1 MFEKTFN
8 FESSPEQTNM
18 TKWSRLISPVR
29 LGFEYRTY
37 DEPEEIRTAFQRD
50 YDRIIFSSPFR
61 RLQNKTQVFPL
72 PGSIFVHNRLTHSLE
87 VASVGRSLGN
97 LVALGLT
104 KRGDTTD
111 VATLSEIG
119 TIVSTACLAHDMG
132 NPPFGHSGEHAISN
146 FFKKGN
152 GKSLL
157 DKLPEGQ
164 QSDFTSFD
172 GNANAFRLLT
182 HTFNGRRE
190 GGFGLTY
197 STLASV
203 VKYPFES
210 SLAGNKHKFGF
221 FQTEK
226 PLFQKIA
233 VHLGLE
239 QKSGLPLQFSRH
251 PFVYLVEAADDICY
265 QIMDV
270 EDAHKLKII
279 SSADAES
286 LLLAFFD
293 QGVDGET
300 LSIIRDN
307 LTIVQDKNERVS
319 YLRAM
324 VIGKLVRECAQL
336 FFDRIGQILQGENVP
351 SLIKMLE
358 GSSKSAM
365 EEVKKISVSRI
376 YKDPSVIQ
384 IEIAGYKILGTLL
397 EEFTPAILDPHDPF
411 SERLLSIVPQQY
423 HLQSENLYD
432 QLQTVVDFVSGM
444 TDLYALDL
452 YRKITGMN
460 LPGM

>member
-1 MFEKTFN
+1 
-8 FESSPEQTNM
+8 M
-18 TKWSRLISPVR
+18 TKWSQLISPVR
-29 LGFEYRTY
+29 LGFEFRNY

-97 LVALGLT
+97 LVAIGQSKSCDLEDKGS
-104 KRGDTTD
+104 
-111 VATLSEIG
+111 LSEIG
-119 TIVSTACLAHDMG
+119 SIVSTACLAHDMG
-132 NPPFGHSGEHAISN
+132 NPPFGHSGENAISN
-146 FFKKGN
+146 FFRKGH

-157 DKLPEGQ
+157 EQLTPEQ
-164 QSDFTSFD
+164 QSDFTRFD

-197 STLASV
+197 STLASM

-210 SLAGNKHKFGF
+210 SLAGTKQKFGF

-226 PLFQKIA
+226 FLYQKIA
-233 VHLGLE
+233 QHLGLK
-239 QKSGLPLQFSRH
+239 QHSAHPLHHARH

-279 SSADAES
+279 SSSDAER
-286 LLLAFFD
+286 LLMAFFD
-293 QGVDGET
+293 PATDEPVISVIGE
-300 LSIIRDN
+300 N
-307 LTIVQDKNERVS
+307 LKVVLDKNERVS

-324 VIGKLVRECAQL
+324 VIGKLVRECASIFQEHANEYL
-336 FFDRIGQILQGENVP
+336 AGQNCP
-351 SLIKMLE
+351 SLLKMLE
-358 GSSKSAM
+358 GAPKQAM
-365 EEVKKISVSRI
+365 EAVKEISISKI
-376 YKDPSVIQ
+376 YKDPAVIQ

-397 EEFTPAILDPHDPF
+397 EEFTPAILDPHDPL
-411 SERLLSIVPQQY
+411 SEKLLSIIPQQY
-423 HLQSENLYD
+423 HLHSDNLYD
-432 QLQTVVDFVSGM
+432 QLQTIVDFVSGM
-444 TDLYALDL
+444 TDIYALDL
-452 YRKITGMN
+452 YRKITGIN

>member
-1 MFEKTFN
+1 
-8 FESSPEQTNM
+8 M
-18 TKWSRLISPVR
+18 TKWSQLISPVR
-29 LGFEYRTY
+29 LGLEFRTY
-37 DEPEEIRTAFQRD
+37 NEPEEIRTAFQRD

-97 LVALGLT
+97 LVAIGLA
-104 KRGDTTD
+104 KRGDHTD
-111 VATLSEIG
+111 AATLSEIG

-132 NPPFGHSGEHAISN
+132 NPPFGHSGENAISN
-146 FFKKGN
+146 FFRKGQ
-152 GKSLL
+152 GKTLL
-157 DKLPEGQ
+157 DQLPAEQ
-164 QSDFTSFD
+164 QSDFTCFD

-182 HTFNGRRE
+182 HTFNGRRQ

-197 STLASV
+197 STLASI
-203 VKYPFES
+203 VKYPYES
-210 SLAGNKHKFGF
+210 GLAGSKQKFGF

-226 PLFQKIA
+226 LLYSGIA
-233 VHLGLE
+233 EKLGLN
-239 QKSGLPLQFSRH
+239 KLSDNPLRFARH

-279 SSADAES
+279 SSGDAEQ
-286 LLLAFFD
+286 LLMAFFD
-293 QGVDGET
+293 ADTDREAISVIVE
-300 LSIIRDN
+300 N
-307 LTIVQDKNERVS
+307 LKIVLDSNERVS

-324 VIGKLVRECAQL
+324 VIGKLVRECAAI
-336 FFDRIGQILQGENVP
+336 FFDRMDQILVGMESS

-358 GSSKSAM
+358 GKSKSAM
-365 EEVKKISVSRI
+365 EEIKKISVSRI

-397 EEFTPAILDPHDPF
+397 DEFTPAILDPKDLL
-411 SERLLSIVPQQY
+411 SEKLLSIIPEQY

-432 QLQTVVDFVSGM
+432 KLQTIVDFVSGM

-452 YRKITGMN
+452 YRKITGIN

>member
-1 MFEKTFN
+1 MST
-8 FESSPEQTNM
+8 
-18 TKWSRLISPVR
+18 WSQLISPVR
-29 LGFEYRTY
+29 LGFERRIQ

-97 LVALGLT
+97 LVALELA
-104 KRGDTTD
+104 KRSAGPD
-111 VATLSEIG
+111 ATAFSEIG
-119 TIVSTACLAHDMG
+119 TIISTACLAHDMG
-132 NPPFGHSGEHAISN
+132 NPPFGHSGEDAISN
-146 FFKKGN
+146 FFKKGY

-157 DKLPEGQ
+157 DQLPKEQ

-210 SLAGNKHKFGF
+210 ALAGDKQKFGF

-226 PLFQKIA
+226 LLFQKIA
-233 VHLGLE
+233 TRLRLKQHADA
-239 QKSGLPLQFSRH
+239 PLHFARH

-270 EDAHKLKII
+270 EDAHKLNIL
-279 SSADAES
+279 SSAEAES
-286 LLLAFFD
+286 LLMAFFD
-293 QGVDGET
+293 PGIDQAT
-300 LSIIRDN
+300 LSVIHEN
-307 LTIVQDKNERVS
+307 MKIVLDRNERVG
-319 YLRAM
+319 YLRAL
-324 VIGKLVRECAQL
+324 VIGKLVRECA
-336 FFDRIGQILQGENVP
+336 RIFCERMQPILLGEKSP
-351 SLIKMLE
+351 SLVKALE

-365 EEVKKISVSRI
+365 EEIKRISVSRI
-376 YKDPSVIQ
+376 YKDPSVVQ

-397 EEFTPAILDPHDPF
+397 EEFTPAILNPDDPF
-411 SERLLSIVPQQY
+411 AEKLRSIVPQQY

-432 QLQTVVDFVSGM
+432 RLQTAVDFVSGM

-452 YRKITGMN
+452 YRKITGIS

>member
-1 MFEKTFN
+1 
-8 FESSPEQTNM
+8 M
-18 TKWSRLISPVR
+18 TIWSQLISPVR
-29 LGFEYRTY
+29 LGLEHRNYN
-37 DEPEEIRTAFQRD
+37 DPDEIRTAFQRD

-97 LVALGLT
+97 VVALDLA
-104 KRGDTTD
+104 KRGGTTD
-111 VATLSEIG
+111 SAILSDIG

-132 NPPFGHSGEHAISN
+132 NPPFGHSGENAISN

-152 GKSLL
+152 GKVLI
-157 DKLPEGQ
+157 DQLPKEQ
-164 QSDFTSFD
+164 QSDFTCFD

-210 SLAGNKHKFGF
+210 VLSGNKQKFGF

-226 PLFQKIA
+226 LLYQKIA
-233 VHLGLE
+233 GQLGLKQLSE
-239 QKSGLPLQFSRH
+239 SPLRYARH
-251 PFVYLVEAADDICY
+251 PLVFLVEAADDICY
-265 QIMDV
+265 QVMDV
-270 EDAHKLKII
+270 EDAQKLKII
-279 SSADAES
+279 SSADAED
-286 LLLAFFD
+286 LLMAFFD
-293 QGVDGET
+293 PVNDLDT
-300 LSIIRDN
+300 LQMIHEN
-307 LTIVQDKNERVS
+307 LVVVQDKNERVS

-324 VIGKLVRECAQL
+324 VIGKLVRECARIFL
-336 FFDRIGQILQGENVP
+336 DRMDLLLNGGESP
-351 SLIKMLE
+351 SLLKLLE
-358 GSSKSAM
+358 GSSRTAM
-365 EEVKKISVSRI
+365 EEIRKISVSRI
-376 YKDPSVIQ
+376 YKDPAVIQ

-397 EEFTPAILDPHDPF
+397 EEFTPAILDPRDLL
-411 SERLLSIVPQQY
+411 SEKLLSIIPQQY

-432 QLQTVVDFVSGM
+432 QLQTIVDFVSGM

-452 YRKITGMN
+452 YRKITGIN

>member
-1 MFEKTFN
+1 
-8 FESSPEQTNM
+8 M
-18 TKWSRLISPVR
+18 TKWSQLISPVR
-29 LGFEYRTY
+29 LGLEFRHY

-50 YDRIIFSSPFR
+50 YDRLIFSSPFR

-104 KRGDTTD
+104 RMGEPTD
-111 VATLSEIG
+111 PSILAEIG

-146 FFKKGN
+146 FFSKGK
-152 GKSLL
+152 GKSYL
-157 DKLPEGQ
+157 DKLPAEQ
-164 QSDFTSFD
+164 QADFTCFD

-197 STLASV
+197 STLAAV
-203 VKYPFES
+203 VKYPYES
-210 SLAGNKHKFGF
+210 ILAGNKHKFGF

-226 PLFQKIA
+226 ALFYKIA
-233 VHLGLE
+233 TILGMPQLSDHP
-239 QKSGLPLQFSRH
+239 QRFARH
-251 PFVYLVEAADDICY
+251 PLVYLVEAADDICY
-265 QIMDV
+265 QIIDL

-279 SSADAES
+279 SSAETEQ
-286 LLLAFFD
+286 LLMAFFD
-293 QGVDGET
+293 EQMDKELLAVINT
-300 LSIIRDN
+300 N
-307 LTIVQDKNERVS
+307 LKIVQDQNERVS

-324 VIGKLVRECAQL
+324 VIGKLVKECAGIFL
-336 FFDRIGQILQGENVP
+336 NNLEQILRGEVTP
-351 SLIKMLE
+351 SLLKMLE
-358 GSSKSAM
+358 GNSGKAM
-365 EEVKKISVSRI
+365 KVIRELSVARI
-376 YKDPSVIQ
+376 YRDPVVIQ

-411 SERLLSIVPQQY
+411 SEKLLSIIPSQY
-423 HLQSENLYD
+423 HLQSENLYE
-432 QLQTVVDFVSGM
+432 QLQTIVDFVSGM

-452 YRKITGMN
+452 YRKITGIN

>member
-1 MFEKTFN
+1 
-8 FESSPEQTNM
+8 M
-18 TKWSRLISPVR
+18 TKWSQLISPLR
-29 LGFEYRTY
+29 LGLETRSY
-37 DEPEEIRTAFQRD
+37 DETEEIRTAFQRD

-97 LVALGLT
+97 LVALGLA
-104 KRGDTTD
+104 KRGEVEDAN
-111 VATLSEIG
+111 VLSEIG

-146 FFKKGN
+146 FFTKGK
-152 GKSLL
+152 GKFWL
-157 DKLPEGQ
+157 DQLTPEQ

-197 STLASV
+197 STLAAV
-203 VKYPFES
+203 VKYPYES
-210 SLAGNKHKFGF
+210 VLAGDKHKFGF

-226 PLFQKIA
+226 MLFGKIA
-233 VHLGLE
+233 GQLGLE
-239 QKSGLPLQFSRH
+239 QLPGEAMQFARH
-251 PFVYLVEAADDICY
+251 PLVYLVEAADDICY
-265 QIMDV
+265 QVIDL

-279 SSADAES
+279 TSADAEE
-286 LLLAFFD
+286 LLMAFFD
-293 QGVDGET
+293 KVTDRET
-300 LSIIRDN
+300 LTNIQEN
-307 LTIVQDKNERVS
+307 LNIVQDRNERVG

-324 VIGKLVRECAQL
+324 VIGKLVKECA
-336 FFDRIGQILQGENVP
+336 RIFLDNMDQILAGEKTK
-351 SLIKMLE
+351 SLLKMLD
-358 GSSKSAM
+358 GTSGMAM
-365 EEVKKISVSRI
+365 TAIKNISVSRI

-397 EEFTPAILDPHDPF
+397 EEFTPAILDPDDLL
-411 SERLLSIVPQQY
+411 SEKLLSIIPQQY
-423 HLQSENLYD
+423 HLKSEDLYEK
-432 QLQTVVDFVSGM
+432 LQTIVDFVSGM

-452 YRKITGMN
+452 YRKITGIN

>member
-1 MFEKTFN
+1 
-8 FESSPEQTNM
+8 M
-18 TKWSRLISPVR
+18 TKWSQLISPVR
-29 LGFEYRTY
+29 LGLEHRNYS
-37 DEPEEIRTAFQRD
+37 DPDEIRTAFQRD

-97 LVALGLT
+97 AVALDLA
-104 KRGDTTD
+104 KKGDIAD
-111 VATLSEIG
+111 SAILPEIG

-132 NPPFGHSGEHAISN
+132 NPPFGHSGENAISN

-152 GKSLL
+152 GKVLI
-157 DKLPEGQ
+157 DQLPGEQ
-164 QSDFTSFD
+164 QSDFTCFD

-210 SLAGNKHKFGF
+210 ELAGNKQKFGF

-226 PLFQKIA
+226 QLYQKIA
-233 VHLGLE
+233 GQLKLKQLSE
-239 QKSGLPLQFSRH
+239 SPLHYARH
-251 PFVYLVEAADDICY
+251 PLVFLVEAADDICY
-265 QIMDV
+265 QVMDV
-270 EDAHKLKII
+270 EDAQKLKII
-279 SSADAES
+279 SSTDAED
-286 LLLAFFD
+286 LLMAFFD
-293 QGVDGET
+293 AANDTDT
-300 LSIIRDN
+300 LQMIHEN
-307 LTIVQDKNERVS
+307 LIVVQDRNERVS

-324 VIGKLVRECAQL
+324 VIGKLVRECA
-336 FFDRIGQILQGENVP
+336 RIFLERMELLLNGEESP
-351 SLIKMLE
+351 SLLKLLE
-358 GSSKSAM
+358 GSSRHAM
-365 EEVKKISVSRI
+365 EEIRKISVSRI
-376 YKDPSVIQ
+376 YKDPAVIQ

-397 EEFTPAILDPHDPF
+397 EEFTPAILDPKDPL
-411 SERLLSIVPQQY
+411 SEKLLSIVPQQY
-423 HLQSENLYD
+423 HLQSENLYN

-452 YRKITGMN
+452 YRKITGIN

>member
-1 MFEKTFN
+1 M
-8 FESSPEQTNM
+8 S
-18 TKWSRLISPVR
+18 KWSQLISPRR
-29 LGFEYRTY
+29 LGFEHRTY

-97 LVALGLT
+97 LVSLGLA
-104 KRGDTTD
+104 KRGEDAD
-111 VATLSEIG
+111 APFLSEIG

-132 NPPFGHSGEHAISN
+132 NPPFGHSGENAISS
-146 FFKKGN
+146 FFSRGY
-152 GKSLL
+152 GKSLI
-157 DKLPEGQ
+157 DQLPRGQ
-164 QSDFTSFD
+164 QSDFTCFD

-197 STLASV
+197 STLAAV

-210 SLAGNKHKFGF
+210 GMAGNKQKFGF

-233 VHLGLE
+233 AHLGLE
-239 QKSGLPLQFSRH
+239 QQSAEPLHCSRH

-270 EDAHKLKII
+270 EDAHKLNIL
-279 SSADAES
+279 SSADAEG
-286 LLLAFFD
+286 LLMAFFD
-293 QGVDGET
+293 PQTDREV
-300 LSIIRDN
+300 LSVIHDN
-307 LTIVQDKNERVS
+307 LKIVLDRNERVS
-319 YLRAM
+319 YLRAL
-324 VIGKLVRECAQL
+324 VIGKLVKECARL
-336 FFDRIGQILQGENVP
+336 FFGQMEQLQRGEKVP
-351 SLIKMLE
+351 SLIKSLE
-358 GSSKSAM
+358 GSQRKAM
-365 EEVKKISVSRI
+365 EEIQRISVSRI

-397 EEFTPAILDPHDPF
+397 AEFTPALLDPHDPF
-411 SERLLSIVPQQY
+411 SQKLLSIVPQQY
-423 HLQSENLYD
+423 HLQSEDLYER
-432 QLQTVVDFVSGM
+432 LQTVVDFVSGM

-452 YRKITGMN
+452 YRKITGIS